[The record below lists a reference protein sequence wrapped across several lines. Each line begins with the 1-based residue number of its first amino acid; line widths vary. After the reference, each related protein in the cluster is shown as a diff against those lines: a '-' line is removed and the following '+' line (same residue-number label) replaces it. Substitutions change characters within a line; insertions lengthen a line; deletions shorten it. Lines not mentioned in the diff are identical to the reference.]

1 MSDYAPN
8 WESEIGNDVLYRLEF
23 REVCPHCGG
32 TLLGDGY
39 TEVVHCE
46 FAEPDDLDG
55 VEADGNPV
63 YCRWD
68 DCADDEVN
76 YVECPDLCTCLSC
89 QERWERMMA
98 RQWKAD
104 QERKARELPGKMI
117 YPCDCDRY
125 KAGESCWCEEDI
137 PF

>member
-8 WESEIGNDVLYRLEF
+8 FESEIGDDWEF
-23 REVCPHCGG
+23 ECV
-32 TLLGDGY
+32 DS
-39 TEVVHCE
+39 
-46 FAEPDDLDG
+46 
-55 VEADGNPV
+55 
-63 YCRWD
+63 
-68 DCADDEVN
+68 EVN
-76 YVECPDLCTCLSC
+76 DEDCPDLCTCLSC

-104 QERKARELPGKMI
+104 QERKAKELPGKMI

-125 KAGESCWCEEDI
+125 RRGDNCWCEEDI